1 MQSLKH
7 ELRLREDEADSLV
20 KFLELMESD
29 GDLTGSLKEYMG
41 RDNTTLMT
49 SMKAGMVLM
58 LYNAVEST
66 MTRGLEK
73 LHIVLMEQDLVF
85 DECNDAIR
93 QLLMVY
99 YENMRE
105 KSPDINRRAP
115 HILQLYDYMR
125 GSTSFPLSYGQLCQ
139 FYSLYS
145 GNLDA
150 REIVSVL
157 KKYGVGFEEKISE
170 LKTIKDNRNHLAH
183 GELTFEEV
191 GRELSVPQLK
201 NMKEKT
207 FEYMEKVI
215 DSVDAFIKEK
225 RYKKSGEL
233 LAR

>member
-1 MQSLKH
+1 M
-7 ELRLREDEADSLV
+7 
-20 KFLELMESD
+20 
-29 GDLTGSLKEYMG
+29 
-41 RDNTTLMT
+41 
-49 SMKAGMVLM
+49 
-58 LYNAVEST
+58 
-66 MTRGLEK
+66 
-73 LHIVLMEQDLVF
+73 
-85 DECNDAIR
+85 
-93 QLLMVY
+93 
-99 YENMRE
+99 
-105 KSPDINRRAP
+105 
-115 HILQLYDYMR
+115 
-125 GSTSFPLSYGQLCQ
+125 
-139 FYSLYS
+139 
-145 GNLDA
+145 
-150 REIVSVL
+150 